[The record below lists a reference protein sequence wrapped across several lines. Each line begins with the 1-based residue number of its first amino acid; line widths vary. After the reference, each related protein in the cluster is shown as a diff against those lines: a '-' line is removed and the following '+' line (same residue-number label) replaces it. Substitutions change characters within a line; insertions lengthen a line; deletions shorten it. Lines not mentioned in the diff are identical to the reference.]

1 MVRIS
6 IARLATH
13 IIKGQ
18 LYTVKGDSM
27 SPSFEH
33 GERLLVS
40 RAAYESATPA
50 RGDAVIARDPRTP
63 SLLYLKRIVGL
74 PLEEVHLFDGMLYI
88 NGAHLPEPYLGG
100 LPAYVGLD
108 DKAWKLGDSDY
119 FVLGD
124 NRAHS
129 TDSRDFGPIDVNLIL
144 GKAWFRIWPRQRWGR
159 IDVA

>member
-1 MVRIS
+1 MVRLS
-6 IARLATH
+6 IARLAIH

-33 GERLLVS
+33 SERLLVS
-40 RAAYESATPA
+40 RAAYDGATPA
-50 RGDAVIARDPRTP
+50 RGDAVIACDPRTP
-63 SLLYLKRIVGL
+63 SIHYLKRIVGL
-74 PLEEVHLFDGMLYI
+74 PLEEIHLFDGILYV
-88 NGAHLPEPYLGG
+88 NGAHLREPYLRG

-108 DKAWKLGDSDY
+108 DKSWKLGKHDY

-129 TDSRDFGPIDVNLIL
+129 TDSRDFGPIDAKLIF
-144 GKAWFRIWPRQRWGR
+144 GKAWFRIWPRQRWGA
-159 IDVA
+159 I

>member
-6 IARLATH
+6 IARIATH

-27 SPSFEH
+27 SPSFEG
-33 GERLLVS
+33 GERILVS
-40 RAAYESATPA
+40 RAAYDGAKPD
-50 RGDAVIARDPRTP
+50 RGDVVILRDTRTP
-63 SLLYLKRIVGL
+63 SVHYLKRIVGL
-74 PLEEVHLFDGMLYI
+74 PLEEVRLFDGMLYI
-88 NGAHLPEPYLGG
+88 DGAHLPEPYLGG

-108 DKAWKLGDSDY
+108 DRTWKLGERDY

-129 TDSRDFGPIDVNLIL
+129 TDSRDFGTIDANFIP

-159 IDVA
+159 IDVV